1 MVYSNLLLC
10 GGQLQVC
17 FLLIKRRSHI
27 YIYCTGVFTF
37 DLGQNMAGV
46 CRSRFHGPPGFGT
59 YFRHGEV
66 LVQPVISNK

>member
-1 MVYSNLLLC
+1 M
-10 GGQLQVC
+10 
-17 FLLIKRRSHI
+17 
-27 YIYCTGVFTF
+27 YCTGLFTF

-59 YFRHGEV
+59 YIRHGEV